1 MGNVLSPKYTYEEC
15 TADLGELGQL
25 KGTLIDG
32 RVKRFANVPY
42 ALPPTG
48 EYRFRR
54 PRPLP
59 KGYSYSPDGQPRN
72 AVEFGLP
79 CPQPTYTSLPVS
91 ELAEDDG
98 SAKAFPYDED
108 CLKMNIWMPSGPP
121 PPGGYSVYAYLHGG
135 WLQIGDPSIDP
146 KMDPT
151 ELITTGGLNCIF
163 ISLGYRVSAFGFLA
177 CKELKDES
185 LDGSV
190 GNYGLWDQ
198 RVALEWI
205 HDHIAALGGNPKRVV
220 LGGRSAGAYS
230 THAQLVH
237 ECLQAQPTEGGLFQR
252 AILISNVS
260 PSYLKIRRFYYI
272 SDPEFAQAIP
282 CLPKTV
288 EETQTQFEQLL
299 SALDIPL
306 SLSGP
311 ERLSRLRAVPAEALT
326 RKIMTIEQFTFR
338 TVQDGV
344 FFPTSKT
351 WLYDGKLAEEFKKRD
366 MAAIIGEV
374 QDEETLY
381 RDGFRVTDEIS
392 LYKAV
397 NQYYSTTV
405 VDQMIDLYLNQ
416 KIKEPYQH
424 PDPNPDID
432 SYTKVLGDIISDG
445 QVRAPSRSFARQLRD
460 AGVPLDSVHRYII
473 GWVPEFVMQFAPP
486 KFGVTHAMDRPIH
499 NFSIFH
505 GPKPHE
511 EALMREWI
519 KDYANFVNWRPVNFG
534 TDLWTQVKVLS
545 PKDNGSIRIED
556 DVKWDYLEKVSNVI
570 EGRGKTSA

>member
-32 RVKRFANVPY
+32 RVKRFVNVPY

-54 PRPLP
+54 PRALP
-59 KGYSYSPDGQPRN
+59 KGYSYVNGQPRN
-72 AVEFGLP
+72 AVDFGLP

-151 ELITTGGLNCIF
+151 EMSSIYLISTGGLNCIF
-163 ISLGYRVSAFGFLA
+163 ISVGYRVSAFGFLA
-177 CKELKDES
+177 CKELKDET

-205 HDHIAALGGNPKRVV
+205 HDHITALSGNPKRVV

-252 AILISNVS
+252 AILISN
-260 PSYLKIRRFYYI
+260 
-272 SDPEFAQAIP
+272 AIP

-299 SALDIPL
+299 TALDIPL

-344 FFPTSKT
+344 FFRHKT
-351 WLYDGKLAEEFKKRD
+351 WLYDGKVAEEFKKRD

-397 NQYYSTTV
+397 NQYYSISFNFP
-405 VDQMIDLYLNQ
+405 DRLSACADDLP
-416 KIKEPYQH
+416 IRS

-432 SYTKVLGDIISDG
+432 SYTKVLGDITSDG

-473 GWVPEFVMQFAPP
+473 GWVPDFVMQFAPP

-556 DVKWDYLEKVSNVI
+556 GLKWDYLEKVSNVM
-570 EGRGKTSA
+570 EGRAKSSA

>member
-15 TADLGELGQL
+15 TADLGELGEL

-32 RVKRFANVPY
+32 RVKRYVNVPY

-48 EYRFRR
+48 VHRFKR
-54 PRPLP
+54 PIPLP
-59 KGYSYSPDGQPRN
+59 EGYSYSKDGESRN
-72 AVEFGLP
+72 AVDFGLP

-98 SAKAFPYDED
+98 TAKQYPYDED

-163 ISLGYRVSAFGFLA
+163 ISLGYRVSALGFLA
-177 CKELKDES
+177 CKELRDES
-185 LDGSV
+185 PDGSV

-205 HDHIAALGGNPKRVV
+205 HDHIASLGGNPQKVV

-230 THAQLVH
+230 TQWV
-237 ECLQAQPTEGGLFQR
+237 F
-252 AILISNVS
+252 
-260 PSYLKIRRFYYI
+260 SYRTIAEYAR
-272 SDPEFAQAIP
+272 AIP

-288 EETQTQFEQLL
+288 EETQSQFEQLL
-299 SALDIPL
+299 TALDIPL

-311 ERLSRLRAVPAEALT
+311 ERLSRIRAVPAELLT
-326 RKIMTIEQFTFR
+326 RKIMTIEQYTFR

-344 FFPTSKT
+344 FFRNKT
-351 WLYDGKLAEEFKKRD
+351 WLYDGKLAQEMKKRD
-366 MAAIIGEV
+366 MAVIIGEV

-381 RDGFRVTDEIS
+381 RDGFKVTDEIS

-397 NQYYSTTV
+397 NQYYSNLV
-405 VDQMIDLYLNQ
+405 ANLIGVFFS
-416 KIKEPYQH
+416 PCS

-432 SYTKVLGDIISDG
+432 SYTKTLGDIISDG

-460 AGVPLDSVHRYII
+460 AGVPLDSVHRYIVA
-473 GWVPEFVMQFAPP
+473 WVPDFVMKFAPP

-505 GPKPHE
+505 GPGTHE
-511 EALMREWI
+511 EELMREWI
-519 KDYANFVNWRPVNFG
+519 KDYANFINWRSVNFG
-534 TDLWTQVKVLS
+534 TTSWTQVKVLS

-556 DVKWDYLEKVSNVI
+556 DLKWDYLEKVSNVI
-570 EGRGKTSA
+570 EGRSG

>member
-15 TADLGELGQL
+15 TADLGKLGQL

-32 RVKRFANVPY
+32 RVKRYVNVPY

-48 EYRFRR
+48 ENRFKK

-59 KGYSYSPDGQPRN
+59 IDYSYSQDGLPRN
-72 AVEFGLP
+72 AVDFGLP

-98 SAKAFPYDED
+98 SAKEYPYDED
-108 CLKMNIWMPSGPP
+108 CLKMNIWLPSGPP
-121 PPGGYSVYAYLHGG
+121 PPEGYSVYAYMHGG

-151 ELITTGGLNCIF
+151 ELISTGGLNCIF
-163 ISLGYRVSAFGFLA
+163 ISLGYRISALGFLA
-177 CKELKDES
+177 CKELQEES

-205 HDHIAALGGNPKRVV
+205 HDHIGALGGNPKRVV
-220 LGGRSAGAYS
+220 VGGRSAGAYS
-230 THAQLVH
+230 AHAQLVH
-237 ECLQAQPTEGGLFQR
+237 ELLQAEPTEGGLFHR
-252 AILISNVS
+252 IILISN
-260 PSYLKIRRFYYI
+260 
-272 SDPEFAQAIP
+272 AIP

-288 EETQTQFEQLL
+288 EETQDQFESLL
-299 SALDIPL
+299 TALDIPL
-306 SLSGP
+306 TLSGP
-311 ERLSRLRAVPAEALT
+311 ERLKALRAVPAETLT
-326 RKIMTIEQFTFR
+326 RKIMTIDQFTFR

-344 FFPTSKT
+344 FFPKSQT
-351 WLYDGKLAEEFKKRD
+351 WLSDGKLADEFKKRD

-397 NQYYSTTV
+397 NQYYSSRSFA
-405 VDQMIDLYLNQ
+405 DILY
-416 KIKEPYQH
+416 YASS
-424 PDPNPDID
+424 PDPNPNID

-445 QVRAPSRSFARQLRD
+445 QVRAPSRSLTRQLRD
-460 AGVPLDSVHRYII
+460 AGVPLDSVHRYIVA
-473 GWVPEFVMQFAPP
+473 WVPNFVMKFAP
-486 KFGVTHAMDRPIH
+486 KEFGITHAMDRPIH

-505 GPKPHE
+505 GPDAHE
-511 EALMREWI
+511 DKLMTEWI
-519 KDYANFVNWRPVNFG
+519 KDYANFINWKSVNFG
-534 TDLWTQVKVLS
+534 TETWTQVKVLS
-545 PKDNGSIRIED
+545 PKDHGSIRIED
-556 DVKWDYLEKVSNVI
+556 DTKWSYLEKVSEVI
-570 EGRGKTSA
+570 EGRSTS

>member
-25 KGTLIDG
+25 RGTLIDG
-32 RVKRFANVPY
+32 RVKRYVNVPF

-48 EYRFRR
+48 ENRFKR

-59 KGYSYSPDGQPRN
+59 KGYSYSQDGQPRN
-72 AVEFGLP
+72 AVDFGLP

-98 SAKAFPYDED
+98 SAKEYPYDED
-108 CLKMNIWMPSGPP
+108 CLKMNIWMPSAPP
-121 PPGGYSVYAYLHGG
+121 PPEGYSVYAYMHGG

-163 ISLGYRVSAFGFLA
+163 ISLGYRVSALGFLA
-177 CKELKDES
+177 CKELQEES
-185 LDGSV
+185 PDGSV

-205 HDHIAALGGNPKRVV
+205 HNHIGALGGNPKRVV
-220 LGGRSAGAYS
+220 VGGRSAGAYS

-237 ECLQAQPTEGGLFQR
+237 ELLQAKPTEGGLFQR
-252 AILISNVS
+252 AILLSN
-260 PSYLKIRRFYYI
+260 
-272 SDPEFAQAIP
+272 AIP

-288 EETQTQFEQLL
+288 EETQSQFESLL
-299 SALDIPL
+299 TALDIPL
-306 SLSGP
+306 TLSGP
-311 ERLSRLRAVPAEALT
+311 ERLKALRAVPAEALT
-326 RKIMTIEQFTFR
+326 RKIMTIDQFTFR

-344 FFPTSKT
+344 FFPKSHT
-351 WLYDGKLAEEFKKRD
+351 WLYDGKLAEEFKKRN

-374 QDEETLY
+374 QDEVINRILS
-381 RDGFRVTDEIS
+381 VTGCDLTNLS
-392 LYKAV
+392 ALA
-397 NQYYSTTV
+397 TV
-405 VDQMIDLYLNQ
+405 VNQMIDLYLHQ

-460 AGVPLDSVHRYII
+460 AGVPLDSVHRYIVA
-473 GWVPEFVMQFAPP
+473 WVPEFVTKFAPP

-511 EALMREWI
+511 EELMREWI
-519 KDYANFVNWRPVNFG
+519 KDYANFINWKPVNFG
-534 TDLWTQVKVLS
+534 VDKWTQVKVLS

-556 DVKWDYLEKVSNVI
+556 DTKWDYLEKVSEVI
-570 EGRGKTSA
+570 EGRPKA

>member
-25 KGTLIDG
+25 RGTLIDG
-32 RVKRFANVPY
+32 RVKRYVNVPF

-48 EYRFRR
+48 ENRFKR

-59 KGYSYSPDGQPRN
+59 KGYSYSQDGQPRN
-72 AVEFGLP
+72 AVDFGLP

-98 SAKAFPYDED
+98 SAKEYPYDED
-108 CLKMNIWMPSGPP
+108 CLKMNIWMPSAPP
-121 PPGGYSVYAYLHGG
+121 PPEGYSVYAYMHGG

-163 ISLGYRVSAFGFLA
+163 ISLGYRVSALGFLA
-177 CKELKDES
+177 CKELQEES
-185 LDGSV
+185 PDGSV

-205 HDHIAALGGNPKRVV
+205 HNHIGALGGNPKRVV
-220 LGGRSAGAYS
+220 VGGRSAGAYS

-237 ECLQAQPTEGGLFQR
+237 ELLQAKPTEGGLFQR
-252 AILISNVS
+252 AILLSN
-260 PSYLKIRRFYYI
+260 
-272 SDPEFAQAIP
+272 AIP

-288 EETQTQFEQLL
+288 EETQSQFESLL
-299 SALDIPL
+299 TALDIPL
-306 SLSGP
+306 TLSGP
-311 ERLSRLRAVPAEALT
+311 ERLKALRAVPAEALT
-326 RKIMTIEQFTFR
+326 RKIMTIDQFTFR

-344 FFPTSKT
+344 FFPKSHT
-351 WLYDGKLAEEFKKRD
+351 WLYDGKLAEEFKKRN

-381 RDGFRVTDEIS
+381 RDGFKVTDEIS

-405 VDQMIDLYLNQ
+405 VNQMIDLYLHQ

-460 AGVPLDSVHRYII
+460 AGVPLDSVHRYIVA
-473 GWVPEFVMQFAPP
+473 WVPEFVTKFAPP

-511 EALMREWI
+511 EELMREWI
-519 KDYANFVNWRPVNFG
+519 KDYANFINWKPVNFG
-534 TDLWTQVKVLS
+534 VDKWTQVKVLS

-556 DVKWDYLEKVSNVI
+556 DTKWDYLEKVSEVI
-570 EGRGKTSA
+570 EGRPKA

>member
-15 TADLGELGQL
+15 TADLGDLGKL
-25 KGTLIDG
+25 KGSLIDG
-32 RVKRFANVPY
+32 KVKRYVNVPY

-48 EYRFRR
+48 CHRFKR
-54 PRPLP
+54 PRALP
-59 KGYSYSPDGQPRN
+59 KGYSYSPDGEARN
-72 AVEFGLP
+72 AVDFGLP

-98 SAKAFPYDED
+98 ESSAYPYDED
-108 CLKMNIWMPSGPP
+108 CLKMNIWMPAGPP
-121 PPGGYSVYAYLHGG
+121 PAHGYSVYAYLHGG

-163 ISLGYRVSAFGFLA
+163 ISVGYRLSALGFLA

-185 LDGSV
+185 PDGSV

-205 HDHIAALGGNPKRVV
+205 HNHVSLLGGDRKKVV

-230 THAQLVH
+230 THAQMVYEL
-237 ECLQAQPTEGGLFQR
+237 LQAKPTDDGLFQR
-252 AILISNVS
+252 AIMISN
-260 PSYLKIRRFYYI
+260 
-272 SDPEFAQAIP
+272 AIP
-282 CLPKTV
+282 CVPKTV
-288 EETQTQFEQLL
+288 EECQSQFESLL
-299 SALDIPL
+299 KVLDIPL

-311 ERLSRLRAVPAEALT
+311 ERLARLRDVPPDTLT
-326 RKIMTIEQFTFR
+326 RKLMTIDQFTFR

-344 FFPTSKT
+344 FFPTSQT
-351 WLYDGKLAEEFKKRD
+351 WLYDGKLAKEFKKRD
-366 MAAIIGEV
+366 MAVIIGEV

-381 RDGFRVTDEIS
+381 RDGFHVTDEIS

-405 VDQMIDLYLNQ
+405 VNQMIDLYLNQ

-424 PDPNPDID
+424 PDPNPEVDHY
-432 SYTKVLGDIISDG
+432 SKVLGDIISDG

-460 AGVPLDSVHRYII
+460 ANVPLDSVHRYII
-473 GWVPEFVMQFAPP
+473 AWAPDFVMNFAPP

-505 GPKPHE
+505 GPHPRE
-511 EALMREWI
+511 EGLMRQWI
-519 KDYANFVNWRPVNFG
+519 KDYANFINWRPVEYG
-534 TDLWTQVKVLS
+534 TTEWNQVKVLS
-545 PKDNGSIRIED
+545 PKGGGSIQIED
-556 DVKWDYLEKVSNVI
+556 DTKWDYLEKVSQVI
-570 EGRGKTSA
+570 EGRSS